1 MSVVVI
7 TGCSSGFG
15 LEGALA
21 FARNGDQVYATM
33 RDPDRAGDLLE
44 AATRE
49 NLDVEVRKLDVMQP
63 ESFAGFV
70 ESVVGEA
77 GAIDVLVNNAGILR
91 AGAFEDLTEQ
101 SFRDVLETNY
111 VGPMLLARAVLPQMR
126 SSLTDCKGLRRV
138 SITRQAH
145 SRLDCGV
152 KDISDSLAG
161 ETNRI

>member
-145 SRLDCGV
+145 
-152 KDISDSLAG
+152 
-161 ETNRI
+161 

>member
-49 NLDVEVRKLDVMQP
+49 NLDVEVRKLESIGRINALFTQVQQP
-63 ESFAGFV
+63 M
-70 ESVVGEA
+70 
-77 GAIDVLVNNAGILR
+77 
-91 AGAFEDLTEQ
+91 T
-101 SFRDVLETNY
+101 
-111 VGPMLLARAVLPQMR
+111 AVASPGN
-126 SSLTDCKGLRRV
+126 CV
-138 SITRQAH
+138 IPP
-145 SRLDCGV
+145 
-152 KDISDSLAG
+152 
-161 ETNRI
+161 RIRPLWR